1 MFLDRFYSL
10 LALVSIIL
18 FLVSS
23 TNNVSASEPTSNVI
37 DSNDKASFSQSMVD
51 IKPSAQFDYG
61 YITER
66 EMEKIANQS
75 DIDLEMLK
83 KEALDRQ
90 KNMNKASNMSLMEIN
105 ELLGTGSKTFKQS
118 QIPHTHYLG
127 SEVHLHLMHIDYAQ
141 VLMNYWD
148 MLKATNVDTNNLPK
162 FGRINHDDVGFYN
175 KKTYQNFCKDNR
187 IGLCMTSFSPAL
199 KSVFTLNRY
208 IHGIHKSL
216 EINGYDVN
224 DTYKALM
231 SYKHQL
237 QHIIYNDLLDSSLVG
252 LKEAQ
257 DRELRKGQPIVNTS
271 FEGVEV
277 KKKPFTPE
285 QIARI
290 KEAARSSY
298 SVVLQARSED
308 KIDVMVSLDDLPYG
322 YVDPYEKQVKK
333 FKPEYLNNNVGA
345 NKEKAAKEQE
355 LKKEHDLSKNQ
366 SAEDLK
372 LLAYEKARHRAK
384 FKAQKIAREQKR
396 IPKPIS
402 EHDIQKE
409 LELLYGPNHDY
420 ALVLTDDLPYDT
432 DHYRSEANSKLAI
445 EHFVS
450 QRKQSSE
457 SSVQRAPKHQALSM
471 DEIRAKDLGL
481 GYEPHFYHSKAN
493 ALSHI
498 TKNPIFEQGGSTFF
512 KHSVLFRNDKTKC
525 SEIGRLIIGT
535 SELRLN

>member
-23 TNNVSASEPTSNVI
+23 TNKVSASEPTANVI

-66 EMEKIANQS
+66 EMEKIANKF
-75 DIDLEMLK
+75 DLDLEMLK
-83 KEALDRQ
+83 KEALDLQ
-90 KNMNKASNMSLMEIN
+90 ENINKASNMSLLDIN
-105 ELLGTGSKTFKQS
+105 SILITGSKTFKQS

-127 SEVHLHLMHIDYAQ
+127 SEVHLHLMHLDYAK

-148 MLKATNVDTNNLPK
+148 IVNSSHVDFNDLPK

-175 KKTYQNFCKDNR
+175 KKTYQNLCENNR

-208 IHGIHKSL
+208 IHVVYKSL
-216 EINGYDVN
+216 EINCYDVN

-257 DRELRKGQPIVNTS
+257 DRELRKSQPIVNTS
-271 FEGVEV
+271 FDGVEV

-290 KEAARSSY
+290 KEAARSSH

-322 YVDPYEKQVKK
+322 YVDPYQKHVKK
-333 FKPEYLNNNVGA
+333 FKPEYLNNNAEA
-345 NKEKAAKEQE
+345 NNDKAAKEQE
-355 LKKEHDLSKNQ
+355 LKKENDLSKNQ
-366 SAEDLK
+366 RAEDLK

-384 FKAQKIAREQKR
+384 FKAQKIASEQKR

-402 EHDIQKE
+402 EYDIQKE

-420 ALVLTDDLPYDT
+420 ALVLTDNLPYDT

-445 EHFVS
+445 EHLVS
-450 QRKQSSE
+450 QRKQSLENSVKSE
-457 SSVQRAPKHQALSM
+457 PKHQALSM
-471 DEIRAKDLGL
+471 EEIRAKDLGL
-481 GYEPHFYHSKAN
+481 GYEPHFDHSKDN

-535 SELRLN
+535 SELRLK

>member
-18 FLVSS
+18 FLASCS
-23 TNNVSASEPTSNVI
+23 NKVSASESTVNVI

-66 EMEKIANQS
+66 EMEKIANKS
-75 DIDLEMLK
+75 DLDLEMLK
-83 KEALDRQ
+83 NAALERQ
-90 KNMNKASNMSLMEIN
+90 KNMDKASNMSLLDIN
-105 ELLGTGSKTFKQS
+105 SVLITGSKTFKQS

-127 SEVHLHLMHIDYAQ
+127 SEVHLHLMHLDYAK

-148 MLKATNVDTNNLPK
+148 IVNSTHVDIHDLPK
-162 FGRINHDDVGFYN
+162 FGRINHDDVRFYN
-175 KKTYQNFCKDNR
+175 KKCYQNFCENNR

-199 KSVFTLNRY
+199 KGIFTLNRY
-208 IHGIHKSL
+208 IQGVHKSL
-216 EINGYDVN
+216 EINGYDVSY
-224 DTYKALM
+224 TYKALM
-231 SYKHQL
+231 SHKHQL

-252 LKEAQ
+252 VKEAQ
-257 DRELRKGQPIVNTS
+257 DRELRKSQPLVNRS

-277 KKKPFTPE
+277 NKKPFTPE

-290 KEAARSSY
+290 KKAARSSH
-298 SVVLQARSED
+298 SVVLQAHSED

-322 YVDPYEKQVKK
+322 YVDPYQKRVKM
-333 FKPEYLNNNVGA
+333 FKPEYLNNNTEA
-345 NKEKAAKEQE
+345 NKDKEANQQE
-355 LKKEHDLSKNQ
+355 HKQENDLSKNQ

-372 LLAYEKARHRAK
+372 LFAYEKARHRAK

-402 EHDIQKE
+402 GLDIQKE
-409 LELLYGPNHDY
+409 LELIYGPNHDY
-420 ALVLTDDLPYDT
+420 ALVLTDDLHYDV
-432 DHYRSEANSKLAI
+432 DRLA
-445 EHFVS
+445 S

-457 SSVQRAPKHQALSM
+457 SSVNFEPNYKNVLM
-471 DEIRAKDLGL
+471 DDIRAKDLGI
-481 GYEPHFYHSKAN
+481 GFEPHLDHSKGN
-493 ALSHI
+493 SLIHI
-498 TKNPIFEQGGSTFF
+498 TKNPIFEQGSSTLF

-525 SEIGRLIIGT
+525 SEIGQLIIGT
-535 SELRLN
+535 SDLRIN

>member
-23 TNNVSASEPTSNVI
+23 TNKVSASEPTANVI

-66 EMEKIANQS
+66 EMEKIANKS
-75 DIDLEMLK
+75 DLDLEKLK

-90 KNMNKASNMSLMEIN
+90 KNMNKASNMSLLDIN
-105 ELLGTGSKTFKQS
+105 SILITGSKTFKQS

-127 SEVHLHLMHIDYAQ
+127 SEVHLHLMHLDYAK

-148 MLKATNVDTNNLPK
+148 IVNSTHVDFNDLPK
-162 FGRINHDDVGFYN
+162 FGRINYDDVGFYN
-175 KKTYQNFCKDNR
+175 KKTYQNLCENNR

-199 KSVFTLNRY
+199 KGIFTLNRY
-208 IHGIHKSL
+208 IHGVHKSL
-216 EINGYDVN
+216 EINCYDVN

-237 QHIIYNDLLDSSLVG
+237 QRIIYNDLLDSSLVG

-290 KEAARSSY
+290 KEAARSSH
-298 SVVLQARSED
+298 SVVLQAHSED

-322 YVDPYEKQVKK
+322 YVDPYQKQVKK
-333 FKPEYLNNNVGA
+333 FKPEYLNNNAGA

-372 LLAYEKARHRAK
+372 LLAYEKARHSAK

-402 EHDIQKE
+402 EQEIQKE

-420 ALVLTDDLPYDT
+420 ALALTDNLPYDA
-432 DHYRSEANSKLAI
+432 DHL
-445 EHFVS
+445 VS

-457 SSVQRAPKHQALSM
+457 SSVQLDHKHQDLSM